1 MKTKTVKTSQYRI
14 NNAPVKIPVRQRNL
28 QYEQQILLHSILYD
42 FFIDFLN
49 Q

>member
-14 NNAPVKIPVRQRNL
+14 DNAPVIPVRQRNL